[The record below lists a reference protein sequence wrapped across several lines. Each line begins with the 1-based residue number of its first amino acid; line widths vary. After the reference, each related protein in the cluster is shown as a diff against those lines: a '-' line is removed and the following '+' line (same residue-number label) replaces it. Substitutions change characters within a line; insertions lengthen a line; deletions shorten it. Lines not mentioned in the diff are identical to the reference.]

1 MPQCQPDKT
10 FTVLENEAVLPWD
23 GMQGLMGSPD
33 HDDHS
38 LAELG
43 LGQNK
48 IQALMGH
55 GTCSIGHNIVSVDW
69 EAEEPVQYHH
79 RELKPWELLGGASA
93 LRAEVTEASDG
104 QDPMW
109 VGDKY
114 VVPI

>member
-43 LGQNK
+43 LGFS
-48 IQALMGH
+48 
-55 GTCSIGHNIVSVDW
+55 C
-69 EAEEPVQYHH
+69 
-79 RELKPWELLGGASA
+79 
-93 LRAEVTEASDG
+93 
-104 QDPMW
+104 MW
-109 VGDKY
+109 LFFQFY
-114 VVPI
+114 